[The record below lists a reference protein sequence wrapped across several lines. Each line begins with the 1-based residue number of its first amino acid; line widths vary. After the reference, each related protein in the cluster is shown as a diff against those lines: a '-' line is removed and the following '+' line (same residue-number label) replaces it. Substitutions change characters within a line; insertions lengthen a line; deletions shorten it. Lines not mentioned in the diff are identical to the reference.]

1 MLGEYTEQQK
11 KKIYLNVKDG
21 HLVRRTEDGELRY
34 TFVSGAIENIY
45 TKQRTFRG
53 EAVTY
58 WYIDMRDPD
67 GELYCLGFSY
77 RSNVFKS
84 IVLSLAS
91 ATNLND
97 IKIEPYLKNG
107 FEKVVV
113 YEGDKRL
120 DWAVKSLPAV
130 EVVTV
135 GGQQVKDDSKRM
147 ELVTELVEKIGKLI
161 TK

>member
-1 MLGEYTEQQK
+1 MLGEYTEQHKQ
-11 KKIYLNVKDG
+11 KIYLNVKDG

-45 TKQRTFRG
+45 TKQRVFRG
-53 EAVTY
+53 ETVTY

-84 IVLSLAS
+84 IILSLAT

-113 YEGDKRL
+113 YEGSKRL

-147 ELVTELVEKIGKLI
+147 ELITELVEKIGKLI